1 MASDCLPH
9 QVLSGQPSDDAACGG
24 CKCMQFLL
32 SFQKRKRLPNLRAED
47 VHDVLIPLWLH
58 KEAAAKDA
66 AGRALRRAFECLRLR
81 HDWPLIAP
89 LTGHSL
95 ATHCDD
101 DL

>member
-1 MASDCLPH
+1 
-9 QVLSGQPSDDAACGG
+9 
-24 CKCMQFLL
+24 MQFLL

-66 AGRALRRAFECLRLR
+66 AGRALRRASECLRLR

-95 ATHCDD
+95 ATHWPLIVMMTVDC
-101 DL
+101 LPHQARRFV